1 MATDATDIGTASTL
15 GAPLTLPNGRVLKNR
30 LAKSALS
37 EQLAD
42 LRTGAPTVG
51 LERLYTRWAHGG
63 VGLQITGNFMI
74 DGRSLGEPRNV
85 IVEDERHTELVSR
98 LASAAR
104 RDGTTA
110 LVQINHPGRQSMAG
124 LSERVVAP
132 SAIPLAYRGV
142 FPTPQA
148 LTHDE
153 VLELIARFAT
163 TARLVTAAGFDGVEV
178 HAAHGYLI
186 SQFLSPRANHRTDDW
201 GGDPE
206 RRRRFLLE
214 VIDATR
220 AAIGPDRV
228 LAVKL
233 NSADFQRGGFSED
246 ESLEVIRHLGG
257 RGIDLLEISGGTYEA
272 PAMAGNLADSTR
284 AREAYFLEFAERVR
298 AVAAVPLMVTG
309 GFRSGAAMESALSSG
324 AVDVIGLGR
333 PLILEPELP
342 RQLLADPQ
350 STRSAF
356 TFQSVGLR
364 RLDAAADLM
373 WSQHQIHRLGAGHD
387 PDLGYGPRRAAL
399 AAFAQYGVD
408 AFRRRRG

>member
-1 MATDATDIGTASTL
+1 MATDATHLSTVSPL
-15 GAPLTLPNGRVLKNR
+15 GSPLTLPNGRVLKNR
-30 LAKSALS
+30 LGKSALS
-37 EQLAD
+37 EQLGD
-42 LRTGAPTVG
+42 LRTGAPTVA

-63 VGLQITGNFMI
+63 AGLQITGNVMV
-74 DGRSLGEPRNV
+74 DARSIGEPRNV
-85 IVEDERHTELVSR
+85 IVEDQTHVAGLTR

-110 LVQINHPGRQSMAG
+110 LVQVNHPGRQSMTG

-142 FPTPQA
+142 FPTPRA
-148 LTHDE
+148 LTHEE
-153 VLELIARFAT
+153 VLELITRFAT
-163 TARLVTAAGFDGVEV
+163 TAQVVTTAGFDGVEI

-186 SQFLSPRANHRTDDW
+186 SQFLSPRANQRTDDW

-220 AAIGPDRV
+220 RAIGSERV

-246 ESLEVIRHLGG
+246 ESLEVIRELDD

-272 PAMAGNLADSTR
+272 PAMAGNVADSTR
-284 AREAYFLEFAERVR
+284 SREAYFLEFAERVR
-298 AVAAVPLMVTG
+298 AVCSVPLMVTG
-309 GFRSGAAMESALSSG
+309 GFRSGTAMEAALSSG
-324 AVDVIGLGR
+324 SVDVIGLGR

-342 RQLLADPQ
+342 RRLINDPAGV
-350 STRSAF
+350 RSALS
-356 TFQSVGLR
+356 FQSVGLR

-373 WSQHQIHRLGAGHD
+373 WSQHQIHRLGDGHD
-387 PDLGYGPRRAAL
+387 ADPNYGPRRAAVSAL
-399 AAFAQYGVD
+399 AQYGLD
-408 AFRRRRG
+408 ALRRRRG